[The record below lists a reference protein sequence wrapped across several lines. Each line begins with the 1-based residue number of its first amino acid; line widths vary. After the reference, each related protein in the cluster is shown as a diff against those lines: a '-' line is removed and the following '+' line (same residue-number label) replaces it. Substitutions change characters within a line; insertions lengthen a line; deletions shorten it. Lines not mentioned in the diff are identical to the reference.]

1 MYGCRT
7 RASHEESPM
16 DCTHTLSLG
25 DPLEPARK
33 ATARMLHE
41 RERTFSLPQPFYND
55 ERLFQIDM
63 QEIFH
68 KEWLIAGMTCE
79 IPTKGNFI
87 TLQLGDN
94 PILVV
99 RGAEGQ
105 IHAFHNVCRHRGSRL
120 CVSDKGKVA
129 KLVCPYHQWTYELD
143 GRLLFAG
150 TEMGADFKLSDYNL
164 KPVHCK
170 SAGGFIFISLAENPP
185 AIDEFLAGLAHYMEP
200 YDMENT
206 KVAVQSVMPE
216 KANWKLV
223 IENNRECYHCNGS
236 HPELLNTLLEWDDTN
251 DPRATQEFKD
261 HVAECAAAW
270 DAEKIPYVHAGFGLR
285 NRIVRM
291 PLLKGTVSMTMD
303 GKPGCKKLMGR
314 IQNPDLGS
322 MRILHLPHS
331 WNHCM
336 GDHLINFTVWPISAQ
351 ETVVIT
357 KWLVHKD
364 AVEGVDYDVERLRQV
379 WDATNDQD
387 RRLGEENQRGIN
399 STAYQ
404 PGPYSK
410 TYEFGVVN
418 FLDWYS
424 ERMLNNLGDTP
435 AQSLRQASGE

>member
-1 MYGCRT
+1 
-7 RASHEESPM
+7 M
-16 DCTHTLSLG
+16 DKPATLSLG

-33 ATARMLHE
+33 ATAAMLHE
-41 RERTFSLPQPFYND
+41 RNPSFSLPQPFYND

-79 IPTKGNFI
+79 IPAKGNYL
-87 TLQLGDN
+87 TLQIGDN
-94 PILVV
+94 PIIVI

-105 IHAFHNVCRHRGSRL
+105 VHAFHNVCRHRGSRL

-129 KLVCPYHQWTYELD
+129 KLVCPYHQWTYEID

-150 TEMGADFKLSDYNL
+150 SEMGADFNLADYSL
-164 KPVHCK
+164 KPVNVK
-170 SAGGFIFISLAENPP
+170 TAGGYIFISLAEKPP
-185 AIDEFLAGLAHYMEP
+185 AIDEFLATLAHYMEP

-206 KVAVQSVMPE
+206 KVAVQTTLLE

-223 IENNRECYHCNGS
+223 LENNRECYHCNGS
-236 HPELLNTLLEWDDTN
+236 HPELLNTLLEWDDVT
-251 DPRATQEFKD
+251 DPRASQQFKD
-261 HVAECAAAW
+261 HVAASAAAW
-270 DAEKIPYVHAGFGLR
+270 EAEKIPFAHAGFGLR

-303 GKPGCKKLMGR
+303 GQQGCQKLMGR

-331 WNHCM
+331 WNHAM
-336 GDHLINFTVWPISAQ
+336 GDHLIVFTVWPISAQ
-351 ETVVIT
+351 ETRVTT
-357 KWLVHKD
+357 KWLVRKD
-364 AVEGVDYDVERLRQV
+364 AVEGVDYDIARLREV
-379 WDATNDQD
+379 WDATNAQD
-387 RRLGEENQRGIN
+387 LRLAEENQRGIN

-410 TYEFGVVN
+410 TYEFGVIN
-418 FLDWYS
+418 FIDWYS
-424 ERMLNNLGDTP
+424 QTLLDNLGDTP
-435 AQSLRQASGE
+435 AAARLSKSQ

>member
-1 MYGCRT
+1 
-7 RASHEESPM
+7 M
-16 DCTHTLSLG
+16 DCTQNLSLG
-25 DPLEPARK
+25 DPLEPVRK
-33 ATARMLHE
+33 ATAEMLHE
-41 RERTFSLPQPFYND
+41 RDHTFSLPQPFYND
-55 ERLFQIDM
+55 ERLFQVDM

-68 KEWLIAGMTCE
+68 KEWLIAGMVSE
-79 IPTKGNFI
+79 IPAKGNFLTVQI
-87 TLQLGDN
+87 GDN
-94 PILVV
+94 PILVI

-150 TEMGADFKLSDYNL
+150 TEMGADFKMSDYNL

-170 SAGGFIFISLAENPP
+170 TAGGFIFISLAANPP
-185 AIDEFLAGLAHYMEP
+185 AIDEFLATLAHYMEP

-206 KVAVQSVMPE
+206 KVAVQSTMRE
-216 KANWKLV
+216 QANWKLV

-236 HPELLNTLLEWDDTN
+236 HPELLNTLLEWDDVT
-251 DPRATQEFKD
+251 DPRASQAFKD
-261 HVAECAAAW
+261 QVAECTTRW
-270 DAEKIPYVHAGFGLR
+270 EKDNIPYAHASFGLR

-291 PLLKGTVSMTMD
+291 PLLKGTVSMTLD
-303 GKPGCKKLMGR
+303 GKQGCKKLMGR
-314 IQNPDLGS
+314 ITDPDLGS

-336 GDHLINFTVWPISAQ
+336 GDHMINFTVWPVSAQ
-351 ETVVIT
+351 ESIVIT

-364 AVEGVDYDVERLRQV
+364 AVEGVDYDVARLREV

-410 TYEFGVVN
+410 TYEFGVIN

-424 ERMLNNLGDTP
+424 ERMLNNLDDTP
-435 AQSLRQASGE
+435 AQNLRQVAGE

>member
-1 MYGCRT
+1 MDVT
-7 RASHEESPM
+7 SP
-16 DCTHTLSLG
+16 LSLV

-33 ATARMLHE
+33 ATAAMLKE
-41 RERTFSLPQPFYND
+41 RDHTFSLPQPFYND
-55 ERLFQIDM
+55 ERLFQLDM

-79 IPTKGNFI
+79 IPAKGNYL
-87 TLQLGDN
+87 TLQVGDN
-94 PILVV
+94 PVIVL

-105 IHAFHNVCRHRGSRL
+105 VHAFHNVCRHRGSRL

-150 TEMGADFKLSDYNL
+150 TEMGADFDMKQYGL
-164 KPVHCK
+164 KPVHVK
-170 SAGGFIFISLAENPP
+170 TAGGYIFISLAENPP
-185 AIDEFLAGLAHYMEP
+185 AIDDFLSTLAHYMEP

-206 KVAVQSVMPE
+206 KVAVQTTLRE
-216 KANWKLV
+216 AANWKLV
-223 IENNRECYHCNGS
+223 MENNRECYHCSGS
-236 HPELLNTLLEWDDTN
+236 HPELLNTLLEWDDVT
-251 DPRATQEFKD
+251 DPRASQAFKD
-261 HVAECAAAW
+261 QVAACTRAW
-270 DAEKIPYVHAGFGLR
+270 DAEKIPYAHASFGLR

-291 PLLKGTVSMTMD
+291 PLLEGTVSMTMD
-303 GKPGCKKLMGR
+303 GKQGSKKLMGR

-336 GDHLINFTVWPISAQ
+336 GDHMIVFTVWPIGPQ
-351 ETVVIT
+351 ETVVTT

-364 AVEGVDYDVERLRQV
+364 AVEGVDYDVARLREV
-379 WDATNDQD
+379 WDATNGQD
-387 RRLGEENQRGIN
+387 RRLAEENQRGIN
-399 STAYQ
+399 SSAYQ

-410 TYEFGVVN
+410 TYEFGVIN

-435 AQSLRQASGE
+435 ATKLRQVGAE